1 MLRGPRPAVVFESIH
16 VKFLIHVCLTVL
28 QLGFV
33 MMFVAAFP
41 LAPLFAFANGILE
54 IRVDAINFIRD
65 QRRPMPNMAEDIGAW
80 YPIIDALSSFSVLVN
95 AFVIAFT
102 SDFIAKLVYEYSYS
116 SNHSLEGYLN
126 NSLSTFNTSLYSSTS
141 KPDVQYKVGN
151 ISDSGECR

>member
-1 MLRGPRPAVVFESIH
+1 
-16 VKFLIHVCLTVL
+16 
-28 QLGFV
+28 

-80 YPIIDALSSFSVLVN
+80 YSIIDALSSFSVLVN

-102 SDFIAKLVYEYSYS
+102 SDFIAKVVYKISYS
-116 SNHSLEGYLN
+116 PDGSLDGYLN
-126 NSLSTFNTSLYSSTS
+126 NSLSYFNTSHFSEST
-141 KPDVQYKVGN
+141 KPDYHYKTDIPWQN
-151 ISDSGECR
+151 TCR